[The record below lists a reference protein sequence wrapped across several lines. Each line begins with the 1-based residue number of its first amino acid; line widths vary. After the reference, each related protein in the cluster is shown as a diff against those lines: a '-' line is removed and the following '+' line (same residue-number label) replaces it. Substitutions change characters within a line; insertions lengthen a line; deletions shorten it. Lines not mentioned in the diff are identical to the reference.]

1 VAVLDLLNSDIDVIY
16 IWVNTSGETTTKI
29 YIFQQEIK
37 TIINWNDSINI
48 REESVLGWKKE
59 ETQINRDGFVCHLDN
74 AEMKVFLWAADFL
87 FFEQTILK

>member
-16 IWVNTSGETTTKI
+16 IRVNTSGETTTKI

-59 ETQINRDGFVCHLDN
+59 ETQNTLIF
-74 AEMKVFLWAADFL
+74 
-87 FFEQTILK
+87 